1 MKILVCF
8 DGSEQSYQ
16 AVKSANEMALAYNA
30 EEVTLVHVY
39 PAKEASIWQAA
50 NESSGRIARE
60 LSAHEKQELDKYL
73 AITNLMSKA
82 VSEFENRD
90 TKVSKKILKGNPV
103 QEITELAEKEGY
115 DIIVMGSRGY
125 GGVKKL
131 MLGSVSNGVIQESKV
146 NVLVV
151 K

>member
-16 AVKSANEMALAYNA
+16 AVKNAKEMAIAYNA
-30 EEVTLVHVY
+30 EEITLVHVY
-39 PAKEASIWQAA
+39 PAKEASVWQAA
-50 NESSGRIARE
+50 NESSGRITRE
-60 LSAHEKQELDKYL
+60 LSSHEKQEVDKYL
-73 AITNLMSKA
+73 AIKNLMSK
-82 VSEFENRD
+82 VISEFENKD
-90 TKVSKKILKGNPV
+90 TKISKKILKGNPI
-103 QEITELAEKEGY
+103 QEITGLAEKEGY
-115 DIIVMGSRGY
+115 DLIVMGSRGY

>member
-16 AVKSANEMALAYNA
+16 AVKNAKGMAQAYKA

-39 PAKEASIWQAA
+39 PAKETSVWQAA
-50 NESSGRIARE
+50 NESSGRVARD
-60 LSAHEKQELDKYL
+60 LSTQEKQQFDKYL
-73 AITNLMSKA
+73 AIKKLLNKA
-82 VSEFENRD
+82 VSEFENMN
-90 TKVSKKILKGNPV
+90 TKVSKKILKGEPV
-103 QEITELAEKEGY
+103 QEITGLAEKERY
-115 DIIVMGSRGY
+115 DVIVIGNRGY
-125 GGVKKL
+125 GGIKKL